1 MSIRGFQW
9 QPICMSSAVDT
20 VRPLTRTRQ
29 YREFTSEPVSDETLD
44 ALVRVARWSGS
55 AGNAQPWRFIV
66 VTDVGLIRRVAEMA
80 MPQTRGLPTAMAALV
95 ITLPDDASRE
105 SIDTYDDGRVAER
118 ILIAA
123 SMLGIG
129 AGIQFIQKQF
139 RPQVHEA
146 LGVPDGRFI
155 RTIMALGHP
164 TDAAKAQRAATG
176 EARVPL
182 EELVEWR
189 R

>member
-1 MSIRGFQW
+1 
-9 QPICMSSAVDT
+9 
-20 VRPLTRTRQ
+20 
-29 YREFTSEPVSDETLD
+29 
-44 ALVRVARWSGS
+44 
-55 AGNAQPWRFIV
+55 
-66 VTDVGLIRRVAEMA
+66 
-80 MPQTRGLPTAMAALV
+80 MAALV

-146 LGVPDGRFI
+146 LGVPEGRFI